1 MEASSLRAISR
12 TERGLVRRENE
23 DNVLC
28 LGEHALFAVADGM
41 GGGEEGGLASRIVC
55 EEIKKGV
62 VSSDFSRRTDEIAGA
77 VARANARIFEYA
89 KDRGIRQM
97 GSTVALLALDGPD
110 GGRCAIGSVGDSRV
124 YRLRNGKAVQLT
136 RDHSVGVELAERVG
150 ASAGRRFASRSNPL
164 AHILTRA
171 IGTEPSVEIEWHKID
186 VRPDDRFLICSDGV
200 HDVIGTDDLGRIL
213 SVGDLPTAASALDRE
228 VLRCG
233 APDNYSFVIVDA
245 GGMS

>member
-1 MEASSLRAISR
+1 MRAISR

-23 DNVLC
+23 DSVLC

-55 EEIKKGV
+55 EEIKRGV
-62 VSSDFSRRTDEIAGA
+62 ASSDFPRRIDEVAGA

-89 KDRGIRQM
+89 KNRGIRQM
-97 GSTVALLALDGPD
+97 GSTVALLALD

-150 ASAGRRFASRSNPL
+150 ASAGRRFALRSNPL

-171 IGTEPSVEIEWHKID
+171 VGTEPSVEIEWRKID
-186 VRPDDRFLICSDGV
+186 VRPDDRFLICSDGI
-200 HDVIGTDDLGRIL
+200 HDVIGTDELGRIL
-213 SVGDLPTAASALDRE
+213 SVDDLPAAASALDRE